1 MVDDIAST
9 GSDSSEISPLRHS
22 RLSLTR
28 TCGNFEPGINGGRLS
43 VRTWRRLA
51 ALTVAAA
58 AVAGSGR
65 AEAQDRSQNNAV
77 TQAEDA
83 FGFSVGR
90 ESLGIYNA
98 GNARGFSPTSAGNL
112 RIDGL
117 YYDQAGFAASLVS
130 PLVSSTSI
138 KVGLS
143 AQGYPFAAP
152 SGIVDIGLRKPGD
165 KAAASVIVNGDSYGS
180 AGVEIDGSLPVSST
194 LGLAYGLVLS
204 RVAFPDGTDNLNH
217 SQSLLLRWR
226 PAKGV
231 EIIPFWS
238 LYNDY
243 NDEAGVFYSPAG
255 EFLPPLARPHR
266 FEGARWTDF
275 RFTATNHGVLGN
287 FTLTANTVLRLA
299 AFRSVQDQK
308 SSFTNI
314 LANELPD
321 GTGERIVFAD
331 PPTTNRSISG
341 EARLTHS
348 MIDGPR
354 LHVVHL
360 SIRERDAHRQFGGS
374 AVLDYGPGRIGE
386 ILDVPKPASFD
397 FGEVSNQHLTQTT
410 YGVAYDGRWKN
421 VGEISF
427 SLSKAHYKKTTTIP
441 GDGLAVARSSPWL
454 YNGTAAANVSKTITV
469 YAGYARGLEESG
481 IAPANAA
488 NRNAPLP
495 TIITTQKD
503 AGARIVLGNLKLVG
517 GVFDLTRPYFGFDS
531 ANVFRQVG
539 TVKSRGAE
547 FSISGNLTSQ
557 LSVVAGGVLI
567 DGKVTRDAGVP
578 GVIGSKPVGLS
589 PHQLSLNA
597 NWKTPFKGLELDTA
611 IINRAPSPGTTD
623 NLVFIPAKWRWDV
636 GTHYHFKLATHD
648 ATLRLQVFN
657 ISGKTGYNV
666 GGSNFYGQNPG
677 RSVQGF
683 LSVDF

>member
-1 MVDDIAST
+1 MRSWRNLA
-9 GSDSSEISPLRHS
+9 
-22 RLSLTR
+22 
-28 TCGNFEPGINGGRLS
+28 RLS
-43 VRTWRRLA
+43 VA
-51 ALTVAAA
+51 TVALCS
-58 AVAGSGR
+58 AG
-65 AEAQDRSQNNAV
+65 EACAQSRSSDNAV

-130 PLVSSTSI
+130 PLVNSTSI

-165 KAAASVIVNGDSYGS
+165 KAAASVVINGDSFGS
-180 AGVEIDGSLPVSST
+180 AGIEIDGSSPISSS
-194 LGLAYGLVLS
+194 LGLAYGAVLS
-204 RVAFPDGTDNLNH
+204 RVAFPDGTDNINH
-217 SQSLLLRWR
+217 SQSLVLRWR
-226 PAKGV
+226 PAKGI

-243 NDEAGVFYSPAG
+243 NDEAGVFYSPSA
-255 EFLPPLARPHR
+255 EFLPPLAKPHR
-266 FEGARWTDF
+266 FEGARWSDF

-287 FTLTANTVLRLA
+287 FTLASNTVLRVG

-321 GTGERIVFAD
+321 GTGERIVIAD
-331 PPTTNRSISG
+331 PPTKNTSVSG
-341 EARLTHS
+341 EVRLTHS
-348 MIDGPR
+348 VVDGPR
-354 LHVVHL
+354 LHLIHFSV
-360 SIRERDAHRQFGGS
+360 RERDAHRQFGGS
-374 AVLDYGPGRIGE
+374 AVLDYGPGRIGQ

-397 FGEVSNQHLTQTT
+397 FGEVSRQHLTQTT
-410 YGVAYDGRWKN
+410 YGIAYDGRWRD

-427 SLSKAHYKKTTTIP
+427 SVSKAHYRKTTAIP
-441 GDGLAVARSSPWL
+441 GDGSAVARSNPWL
-454 YNGTAAANVSKTITV
+454 YNGTAAANLTKTVTI

-481 IAPANAA
+481 LAPPNAA
-488 NRNAPLP
+488 NRNSPLP

-503 AGARIVLGNLKLVG
+503 AGVRIVLGGVKLVG

-539 TVKSRGAE
+539 TVESRGAE
-547 FSISGNLTSQ
+547 
-557 LSVVAGGVLI
+557 LSVSGKVTPHIDIVAGGVFI
-567 DGKVTRDAGVP
+567 DGKVTRDSGASA

-597 NWKTPFKGLELDTA
+597 NWKTPFDGLELDTTV
-611 IINRAPSPGTTD
+611 INRAHAPGTTD
-623 NLVFIPAKWRWDV
+623 NLVIIPAKWRLDI
-636 GTHYHFKLATHD
+636 GSHYHFKLAKHD

-657 ISGKTGYNV
+657 ITGGTGYNV
-666 GGSNFYGQNPG
+666 QGSGFYGQNPS
-677 RSVQGF
+677 RYVQGF

>member
-1 MVDDIAST
+1 M
-9 GSDSSEISPLRHS
+9 HS
-22 RLSLTR
+22 WRKLA
-28 TCGNFEPGINGGRLS
+28 RLS
-43 VRTWRRLA
+43 VASA
-51 ALTVAAA
+51 ALCS
-58 AVAGSGR
+58 AGGTF
-65 AEAQDRSQNNAV
+65 AQSRSSDNAV

-117 YYDQAGFAASLVS
+117 FYDQAGFAASLVS
-130 PLVSSTSI
+130 PLVNSTSI

-165 KAAASVIVNGDSYGS
+165 KAAASVIINGDSFGS
-180 AGVEIDGSLPVSST
+180 AGVEVDGSLPVSST

-226 PAKGV
+226 PVKGV

-255 EFLPPLARPHR
+255 EFLPPLAKPHR

-275 RFTATNHGVLGN
+275 RFTATNHGLLGN
-287 FTLTANTVLRLA
+287 FSLAKNTVLRIG
-299 AFRSVQDQK
+299 AFRSVQDQR

-321 GTGERIVFAD
+321 GTGERIVIAD
-331 PPTTNRSISG
+331 PPTKNTSISG
-341 EARLTHS
+341 EVRLTRS
-348 MIDGPR
+348 LIDGPR
-354 LHVVHL
+354 LHVFHL
-360 SIRERDAHRQFGGS
+360 SARERDAHRQFGGS
-374 AVLDYGPGRIGE
+374 AVIDYGPGRIGE
-386 ILDVPKPASFD
+386 ILDVPKPASFA
-397 FGEVSNQHLTQTT
+397 FGEISRQHLTQSSF
-410 YGVAYDGRWKN
+410 GAAYDGRWRN
-421 VGEISF
+421 LGEISF
-427 SLSKAHYKKTTTIP
+427 SISKTRYRKTTSIP
-441 GDGLAVARSSPWL
+441 GDGFAVSRSSPWL
-454 YNGTAAANVSKTITV
+454 YNGTAAANISKAVTV

-481 IAPANAA
+481 LAPPNAV

-503 AGARIVLGNLKLVG
+503 AGVRVVLGGLKLVG

-531 ANVFRQVG
+531 ANVFGQVG
-539 TVKSRGAE
+539 TVESRGAE
-547 FSISGNLTSQ
+547 FSVSGSITPRLNL
-557 LSVVAGGVLI
+557 VAGGVFI
-567 DGKVTRDAGVP
+567 DGKVTRDAGVQ
-578 GVIGSKPVGLS
+578 GVVGPHPVGLS

-597 NWKTPFKGLELDTA
+597 NWKTPFQGLDLDTTL
-611 IINRAPSPGTTD
+611 IQRAPAPGTTD
-623 NLVFIPAKWRWDV
+623 NLVTIPAKWRADI
-636 GTHYHFKLATHD
+636 GGHYHFKLARHD
-648 ATLRLQVFN
+648 ATLRLQLFN
-657 ISGKTGYNV
+657 ITGGTGYSV
-666 GGSNFYGQNPG
+666 GGSGFYGQNPS
-677 RSVQGF
+677 RYIQGF
-683 LSVDF
+683 LTVDF